1 MKLKKILFP
10 LFAITML
17 FSITSCSYVND
28 FINNIG
34 NNTNDSSNNNTTT
47 TKQVDKKYTVIWV
60 NDDGTELKKVE
71 NVKSDSIPTY
81 DLDNPTKKD
90 DEKYQYTFNKWVETK
105 DEEKSTITYTA
116 SYNRL
121 SKINSEIKD
130 WGYMHLQ
137 SFENKAQLISLYDDM
152 NLLCKDFYEGKSESK
167 EVNANGEIQYTI
179 GESIEYTSYNLSADE
194 AASVYSCIMLDHPE
208 YYFSM
213 GALMGSST
221 QTITEGGIV
230 VDTIVK
236 YFINVSV
243 YEEYKS
249 KEVRLNY
256 LNKINEY
263 VSTVSNAVKSETD
276 NVKKVKYIHDYIINN
291 AKYAKKK
298 NEQGEYQKIVYDD
311 KVNNIWHWEK
321 ANSYAEASPDDSSYS
336 HNILGIIVNKEGVCE
351 SYSEL
356 FQLLLIKNGINC
368 VKVTGDGITGGERE
382 PHAWNY
388 AEVDGAWYAFDVT
401 WDDPVSSSGKDTITH
416 KYFGKGSKN
425 QDFMNSHIPATQG
438 DMSYRADYLYTLPSL
453 SENNINILYLL

>member
-152 NLLCKDFYEGKSESK
+152 NLLCKDFYEGKSEFK
-167 EVNANGEIQYTI
+167 EVNVNGEIQYTI
-179 GESIEYTSYNLSADE
+179 GESIEYTSYNLSTDE

-236 YFINVSV
+236 SFINIST

-291 AKYAKKK
+291 AKYSF
-298 NEQGEYQKIVYDD
+298 
-311 KVNNIWHWEK
+311 K
-321 ANSYAEASPDDSSYS
+321 ADGTTPDDSSYA
-336 HNILGIIVNKEGVCE
+336 HNILGIIINKKGVCE
-351 SYSEL
+351 SYTEL

-368 VKVTGDGITGGERE
+368 VKVTGKGITNGNPED
-382 PHAWNY
+382 HAWNY

-438 DMSYRADYLYTLPSL
+438 DMTYRADYLYTLPSL

>member
-130 WGYMHLQ
+130 WGYVHLQ

-167 EVNANGEIQYTI
+167 EVNVNGEIQYTI
-179 GESIEYTSYNLSADE
+179 GESIEYTSYNLSTDE

-236 YFINVSV
+236 NFINIST

-291 AKYAKKK
+291 AKYSF
-298 NEQGEYQKIVYDD
+298 
-311 KVNNIWHWEK
+311 K
-321 ANSYAEASPDDSSYS
+321 ADGTTPDDSSYA
-336 HNILGIIVNKEGVCE
+336 HNILGIIINKKGVCE
-351 SYSEL
+351 SYTEL

-368 VKVTGDGITGGERE
+368 VRVTGKGISSGTPEE
-382 PHAWNY
+382 HAWNY

-438 DMSYRADYLYTLPSL
+438 DMTYRADYLYTLPTL

>member
-1 MKLKKILFP
+1 MKLKKIMFP
-10 LFAITML
+10 IFAITML
-17 FSITSCSYVND
+17 FFITSCSYVND

-34 NNTNDSSNNNTTT
+34 NNTNISSSTNTIT

-71 NVKSDSIPTY
+71 NVKSDSIPSY
-81 DLDNPTKKD
+81 DLDVPTKKD

-105 DEEKSTITYTA
+105 DEENNIITYTA

-130 WGYMHLQ
+130 WGYVHLQ
-137 SFENKAQLISLYDDM
+137 SYENKAQLISLYDDM
-152 NLLCKDFYEGKSESK
+152 NLLCKDFYEGKTESNQ
-167 EVNANGEIQYTI
+167 VNVNGEIQYTV
-179 GESIEYTSYNLSADE
+179 GENIEYTSYNLSTDE

-213 GALMGSST
+213 GAIMGSST
-221 QTITEGGIV
+221 QTISEGGIV

-236 YFINVSV
+236 NFINVSIH
-243 YEEYKS
+243 EEYKS
-249 KEVRLNY
+249 KEVRLEY

-263 VSTVSNAVKSETD
+263 VSTVSNLVKLETD

-291 AKYAKKK
+291 AKYAFK
-298 NEQGEYQKIVYDD
+298 EDGTT
-311 KVNNIWHWEK
+311 
-321 ANSYAEASPDDSSYS
+321 PDDSSYA
-336 HNILGIIVNKEGVCE
+336 HNILGIIINKKGVCE

-368 VKVTGDGITGGERE
+368 VKVTGEAITNGNPED
-382 PHAWNY
+382 HAWNY
-388 AEVDGAWYAFDVT
+388 AEVDGSWYAFDVT

-438 DMSYRADYLYTLPSL
+438 DMTYRADYLYTLPVL
-453 SENNINILYLL
+453 SEDNINYLYLI

>member
-1 MKLKKILFP
+1 MKLKKILFS

-17 FSITSCSYVND
+17 FSITSCSYVNN

-34 NNTNDSSNNNTTT
+34 NNTNISSSTNTTT

-179 GESIEYTSYNLSADE
+179 GESIEYTSYNLSTDE

-236 YFINVSV
+236 NFINISI

-291 AKYAKKK
+291 AKYSF
-298 NEQGEYQKIVYDD
+298 
-311 KVNNIWHWEK
+311 K
-321 ANSYAEASPDDSSYS
+321 ADGTTPDDSSYA
-336 HNILGIIVNKEGVCE
+336 HNILGIIINKKGVCE
-351 SYSEL
+351 SYTEL

-368 VKVTGDGITGGERE
+368 VKVTGKGKTNGNPED
-382 PHAWNY
+382 HAWNY

-401 WDDPVSSSGKDTITH
+401 WDDSVDKFGHDNLI
-416 KYFGKGSKN
+416 YDFFGKGSNN
-425 QDFMNSHIPATQG
+425 QKFMNRHLPNAQG
-438 DMSYRADYLYTLPSL
+438 DMTYRADYLYTLPTL
-453 SENNINILYLL
+453 SEDNINILYLL

>member
-47 TKQVDKKYTVIWV
+47 TKQVDKTYTVIWV

-167 EVNANGEIQYTI
+167 EVNVNGEIQYTI
-179 GESIEYTSYNLSADE
+179 GESIEYTSYNLSTDE

-236 YFINVSV
+236 SFINIST

-291 AKYAKKK
+291 AKYSF
-298 NEQGEYQKIVYDD
+298 
-311 KVNNIWHWEK
+311 K
-321 ANSYAEASPDDSSYS
+321 ADGTTPDDSSYA
-336 HNILGIIVNKEGVCE
+336 HNILGIIINKKGVCE
-351 SYSEL
+351 SYTEL

-368 VKVTGDGITGGERE
+368 VKVTGKGITNGNPED
-382 PHAWNY
+382 HAWNY

-401 WDDPVSSSGKDTITH
+401 WDDPVSSSGKDTITY

-438 DMSYRADYLYTLPSL
+438 DMTYRADYLYTLPSL
-453 SENNINILYLL
+453 SENYINILYLL